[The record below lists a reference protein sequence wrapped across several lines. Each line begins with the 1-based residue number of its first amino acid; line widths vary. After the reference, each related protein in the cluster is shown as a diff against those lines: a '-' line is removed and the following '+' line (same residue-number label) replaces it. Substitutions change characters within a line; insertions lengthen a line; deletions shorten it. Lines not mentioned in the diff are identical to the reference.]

1 MEKEKSMST
10 HRSTLSPT
18 RKKRTRKTFRRSG
31 LAILGFIASL
41 SVIYAENSS
50 GFRWD
55 SFGVFSDREKRSY
68 SVSESEKNQ
77 EEMKSP
83 IPFFSAFAFKHP
95 YEMKVFNDYYP
106 EENRILDSI
115 PGLNTRLPASPKI
128 SLQRR
133 EFFSLY
139 PALGREEIFVMA
151 LAMSQSTKDSKNDEA
166 YVGASTE
173 RRAYDGLT
181 DVRSTVVSLPGVNQN
196 FSRGMD
202 NQAGNLLLG
211 YLVGRAGVQM
221 DLGWRMTGNTVGLA
235 IPESA
240 KSSIG
245 FSYSLLSSASSVN
258 KMDFFLQLSGI
269 KRFNDKSLLAVEAPP
284 AFRGWQQGYEYYVN
298 PGFSIS
304 TRNLS
309 FEGLVRLPLHQPF
322 PNTDGLLTPEVQGM
336 LGVKYRFSESSPN
349 LPK

>member
-1 MEKEKSMST
+1 MKAPQEQLRPSRRKFESRKDLRISCLIVF
-10 HRSTLSPT
+10 TLV
-18 RKKRTRKTFRRSG
+18 
-31 LAILGFIASL
+31 ASL
-41 SVIYAENSS
+41 SVIYAENTSD
-50 GFRWD
+50 FHWD
-55 SFGVFSDREKRSY
+55 SFGAFSNRKAHSNLREDSDVKKG
-68 SVSESEKNQ
+68 SESVEA
-77 EEMKSP
+77 P
-83 IPFFSAFAFKHP
+83 TRFFSAFSFKHP
-95 YEMKVFNDYYP
+95 YEMKVFNEYLP
-106 EENRILDSI
+106 EENRTLDSFT
-115 PGLNTRLPASPKI
+115 GFTTKLPSLPKI
-128 SLQRR
+128 TLQRR

-151 LAMSQSTKDSKNDEA
+151 LTMSQPKESKGEA
-166 YVGASTE
+166 YVGAVTE
-173 RRAYDGLT
+173 RRAFDSLT
-181 DVRSTVVSLPGVNQN
+181 DVRSTTAALPGVNPN
-196 FSRGMD
+196 VSRGLD

-211 YLVGRAGVQM
+211 YLVGRAGIQM
-221 DLGWRMTGNTVGLA
+221 DVGWRMAGNMAGLA

-245 FSYSLLSSASSVN
+245 FSYSLLSSSSTLN

-269 KRFNDKSLLAVEAPP
+269 KRFNDKGFIAVEAPP
-284 AFRGWQQGYEYYVN
+284 AFKGWQQGYEYYVN

-322 PNTDGLLTPEVQGM
+322 PNTDGMLTPEVQGM